1 MASGD
6 MRRPADEQARIY
18 ETRAREYDALISA
31 EDADG
36 NLVRALEEVAPF
48 DDRVVADVGAG
59 TGRVARLIGARAAHV
74 HLVERAEPML
84 EVAKERLA
92 DAGIDRASFHA
103 ADARA
108 MPLATSSVDVAVA
121 GWVFGHFRL
130 WMPDGW
136 RDEVGGAVAEMDRV
150 TRPGGTLVI
159 LETLGTGHEEP
170 RVHPALD
177 EYFAALE
184 TDHGFARR
192 WIRTDY
198 DFCDIETAATTCGGF
213 FGDAMA
219 QTIRERGWARV
230 PECTA
235 VFWRAANG

>member
-1 MASGD
+1 
-6 MRRPADEQARIY
+6 MREPADEQARIY
-18 ETRAREYDALISA
+18 QTRAREYDALISA
-31 EDADG
+31 EDVDG
-36 NLVRALEEVAPF
+36 NLIRELERVAPF
-48 DDRVVADVGAG
+48 DGLTLADVGAG
-59 TGRVARLIGARAAHV
+59 TGRVARLAGRRTAHV
-74 HLVERAEPML
+74 HLVERAAPML
-84 EVAKERLA
+84 EVAEERLRE
-92 DAGIDRASFHA
+92 AGIDRASFHV

-108 MPLATSSVDVAVA
+108 MPLETSSVDVAIA

-136 RDEVGGAVAEMDRV
+136 REEVGDAVAEMDRV
-150 TRPGGTLVI
+150 VRPGGTIVI

-177 EYFAALE
+177 EYFAELE
-184 TDHGFARR
+184 AAHGFARE

-198 DFCDIETAATTCGGF
+198 EFCDVATAASTCGAF

-219 QTIRERGWARV
+219 QTIREREWARV

-235 VFWRAANG
+235 IFSRSARNPARS